1 MPLLLVDHLRK
12 QFGGLVAVDD
22 LTLEVE
28 AGTIHSL
35 IGPNGSGKTTALN
48 LLTGVYVP
56 TSGRIVLDGE
66 ELGRWRPNRMARK
79 GMARTFQNIRLFREL
94 TVLENVMI
102 GCHPWSRANL
112 LGAITGARREEAAI
126 RERALEMLD
135 FVGLRGR
142 EEDLARNLPYGRQ
155 RLLELARA
163 LASRPRL
170 LLLDEPAAGLNPAES
185 HALSELLRRVRGQ
198 GITLFLVEHDMS
210 VVIPLSDRIT
220 VLNFGRKI
228 AEGTPAEIQRDD
240 AVIEAYLG
248 RAEAIA

>member
-1 MPLLLVDHLRK
+1 
-12 QFGGLVAVDD
+12 
-22 LTLEVE
+22 
-28 AGTIHSL
+28 
-35 IGPNGSGKTTALN
+35 
-48 LLTGVYVP
+48 
-56 TSGRIVLDGE
+56 
-66 ELGRWRPNRMARK
+66 
-79 GMARTFQNIRLFREL
+79 
-94 TVLENVMI
+94 
-102 GCHPWSRANL
+102 L

-126 RERALEMLD
+126 RAWALEMLD
-135 FVGLRGR
+135 FVGLRGQ

-228 AEGTPAEIQRDD
+228 AEGTPAEIQKDD